1 MPLTDER
8 LPFMVFCLGISMHMY
23 ILFYWG
29 QRITDESLN
38 VAIACSDPNFM
49 DADVSLQ
56 KGLILMMQMAQS
68 SRYLTAGKF
77 LRLSL
82 ETLVTVSHTCV

>member
-1 MPLTDER
+1 MPLTDKR
-8 LPFMVFCLGISMHMY
+8 FLFMVLCLTISMHMY
-23 ILFYWG
+23 ILYYWG
-29 QRITDESLN
+29 QRITDESRN
-38 VAIACSDPNFM
+38 VAIACSDPNFV

-56 KGLILMMQMAQS
+56 KGLILMMQMAQG

-82 ETLVTVSHTCV
+82 EALVTVSNK